1 VGDEGEQEVP
11 ICFGVGERF
20 ADRGR
25 DGALRRDPA
34 GGEGAGQGARGGR
47 AARGSGGG
55 REEDAAAAAILEE
68 AQPREPVDDGGSG
81 GGVAAAPGGLG
92 QCREKDVCDARGGPG
107 GIAALCEREE
117 ARDGLGDDV
126 LRRKREEGVEL
137 EFSPPCHRPCRS
149 RLDRSSLFSLT
160 SPSCTIS
167 PRSRGSSTHRRRHRE
182 SEMPRKKKPTL
193 EKPTGRSRHRRQRQ
207 RPGDEAAD
215 ATPGRGPLPPGAA
228 PAPNARQ
235 EEPSGLVP
243 LGRGGGASAERR
255 DAWL

>member
-1 VGDEGEQEVP
+1 VGDEGEQEVL

-137 EFSPPCHRPCRS
+137 EFSPPLSPPVSIETRS
-149 RLDRSSLFSLT
+149 IFTLFSHISQLHDLTSLPWLKHTSTTASRERDASEEEADAGEADRSVAASKAAAAA
-160 SPSCTIS
+160 
-167 PRSRGSSTHRRRHRE
+167 RRRSCGCDARARA
-182 SEMPRKKKPTL
+182 SSPW
-193 EKPTGRSRHRRQRQ
+193 SR
-207 RPGDEAAD
+207 
-215 ATPGRGPLPPGAA
+215 
-228 PAPNARQ
+228 
-235 EEPSGLVP
+235 
-243 LGRGGGASAERR
+243 ASAERTAR
-255 DAWL
+255 GTFWAGAIREGRRG

>member
-1 VGDEGEQEVP
+1 MGDEGEQEVP

-20 ADRGR
+20 ADRVR

-34 GGEGAGQGARGGR
+34 GGEGAGQGTRGGR

-126 LRRKREEGVEL
+126 LRRKREEEVEL
-137 EFSPPCHRPCRS
+137 EFFPPPVTARVDRDSIDLHSFLSHLPAARSHLAPVAQAHIDDGIERARCLGRRGRRWRS
-149 RLDRSSLFSLT
+149 RQVG
-160 SPSCTIS
+160 
-167 PRSRGSSTHRRRHRE
+167 RGIEGSGSGQATKLR
-182 SEMPRKKKPTL
+182 M
-193 EKPTGRSRHRRQRQ
+193 RRQGAGLFPLEPRQ
-207 RPGDEAAD
+207 RRTHGK
-215 ATPGRGPLPPGAA
+215 RNL
-228 PAPNARQ
+228 
-235 EEPSGLVP
+235 
-243 LGRGGGASAERR
+243 LG
-255 DAWL
+255 WCH